1 MTQTDYSATYQVD
14 LHAHTTR
21 SDGNDTPLELLE
33 NAVACGLKVVA
44 ITDHD
49 VLPPEEIEQNGVRRT
64 LAEVAAGL
72 GVGVLRGIEVSCDT
86 HVDDVHIVGF
96 GCDWHSPCLRW
107 MPELAVTSKTES
119 YRALVGKLR
128 AAGMDRLTWDDL
140 LAGRKA
146 EDIQKKHLFELI
158 AEKGYAPSW
167 QAAKIMVR
175 DNPDYDVK
183 REKPD
188 PVKTI
193 ESLHEAGGI
202 AILAHPYLID
212 EAVTLDGKT
221 FPREAYIRWLIEAGL
236 DGIETRYTYDK
247 TSYKGTLTPEAIRLE
262 VEALYGPCVS
272 ILSGGSDYHADHRK
286 RVANPRRLGEAGVTV
301 EYFLNH
307 PVLRGLCEGALPSD
321 VSRWRGCAS

>member
-1 MTQTDYSATYQVD
+1 MNRQAEYEID

-33 NAVACGLKVVA
+33 NAAACGLKVVA

-49 VLPPEEIEQNGVRRT
+49 VLPPEEVEQSGVRRT
-64 LAEVAAGL
+64 LVEVAAGL
-72 GVGVLRGIEVSCDT
+72 GIGLIRGIEVSCDT

-96 GCDWHSPCLRW
+96 GCDWQSPALRW
-107 MPELAVTSKTES
+107 LPELAVTSKTES

-128 AAGMDRLTWDDL
+128 AAGMERLTWDDL

-146 EDIQKKHLFELI
+146 EEIQKKHLFELI

-183 REKPD
+183 RAKPD
-188 PVKTI
+188 PAQTI
-193 ESLHEAGGI
+193 QSLHAAGGI

-212 EAVTLDGKT
+212 EAVALEGREVT
-221 FPREAYIRWLIEAGL
+221 REAYIDRLIEAGL
-236 DGIETRYTYDK
+236 DGIEGRYTYDK
-247 TSYKGTLTPEAIRLE
+247 TSYKGVLSPQAICEE
-262 VEALYGPCVS
+262 VVARYGSRVAVV
-272 ILSGGSDYHADHRK
+272 SGGSDYHADHK
-286 RVANPRRLGEAGVTV
+286 KGAAKPRRLGEAGLTLDEFRRQPLLSRLCQGVT
-301 EYFLNH
+301 L
-307 PVLRGLCEGALPSD
+307 
-321 VSRWRGCAS
+321 